1 MKVAKF
7 QPPTIKS
14 QQVPDLPSSVTGTR
28 NTQNATMQILLPKI
42 ISQSAADK
50 LYPPQDDNTHY
61 VVGYLNDRDPIMCV
75 CLLLQDL

>member
-1 MKVAKF
+1 
-7 QPPTIKS
+7 
-14 QQVPDLPSSVTGTR
+14 
-28 NTQNATMQILLPKI
+28 MQILLPKI